1 MDKLYDL
8 IVIGAGPAGFSA
20 AIYAARAKLKTLI
33 IERFDIGGQIKITS
47 DVVNYPGIPF
57 TSGQELMEKMKQQAQ
72 DFGVTLVTDE
82 VVSVD
87 FSQDIKE
94 IRTKFNE
101 TYRSVGVVIATGA
114 KPRSLGFEGEAEFSG
129 RGVGFCATCD
139 GELFEG
145 KDIFVI
151 GAGYAAAQEAIFL
164 TRFARKVTVIA
175 REPDFTCAKT
185 LGDKVLAHD
194 KIEVKFHTEVVYIRG
209 TNVLKEAKFINNQTG
224 ETWGHHVKEEDNT
237 FGVFVFVGY
246 EPISAI
252 FKGHIEMDAQDYI
265 LTDDDMQTNVPG
277 VYAAGDIRPK
287 RLRQLV
293 TATSDGA
300 IASTA
305 IEKYIED
312 KKHELGIEVE
322 KEGDKGESSSFISEQ
337 ASDQIRY
344 VMERCESAIN
354 INAILPESG
363 KLADDVRGFLTE
375 FAQATDKVTI
385 KVYQKGENPKLES
398 EIAADNYPVIALMDK
413 NGKYSGLN
421 FHGLPGGHE
430 LESFILAIYN
440 VAGPGQRID
449 EGLVA
454 RIKALKPANMKI
466 GISLSCAVCPDVVQA
481 CQRIASLNEGIVAEM
496 IDMRHYPELRD
507 KHSIMS
513 LPAVIIDDDKV
524 LFGKKNIEDMVEI
537 LAKR

>member
-1 MDKLYDL
+1 MEKLFDL
-8 IVIGAGPAGFSA
+8 IVIGGGPAGYSA
-20 AIYAARAKLKTLI
+20 AIYAARAKLKTLV
-33 IERFDIGGQIKITS
+33 IERSDLGGQIKITS

-57 TSGQELMEKMKQQAQ
+57 ISGKELMEKMRQQAEG
-72 DFGVTLVTDE
+72 FGVALVTDE

-87 FSQDIKE
+87 FSKDIKE
-94 IRTKFNE
+94 ISTKFNE
-101 TYRSVGVVIATGA
+101 TFKAVGVAIATGA

-151 GAGYAAAQEAIFL
+151 GAGFAAAQEAIFL

-175 REPDFTCAKT
+175 REPEFTCAKT
-185 LGDKVLAHD
+185 LGDKVLAND
-194 KIEVKFHTEVVYIRG
+194 KIDVKFNTEVVYIKG
-209 TNVLKEAKFINNQTG
+209 TNVLKEAKFINNQTK
-224 ETWGHHVKEEDNT
+224 ETWIYHVKEEDNT

-252 FKGHIEMDAQDYI
+252 FKGHVDMDAQGYI
-265 LTDDDMQTNVPG
+265 TTDDDMQTNVPG

-293 TATSDGA
+293 TAASDGA

-312 KKHELGIEVE
+312 KKRELGIAVE
-322 KEGDKGESSSFISEQ
+322 KEESSGFISEQ
-337 ASDQIRY
+337 AAGQIRY
-344 VMERCESAIN
+344 VMERCESAVGLS
-354 INAILPESG
+354 AILPESG
-363 KLADDVRGFLTE
+363 KLADDVRNFLGE
-375 FAQATDKVTI
+375 FGAVADKVSVNI
-385 KVYQKGENPKLES
+385 FAKGENPQLES
-398 EIAADNYPVIALMDK
+398 EIAADHLPVIALLDK

-421 FHGLPGGHE
+421 FHGIPGGHE

-449 EGLVA
+449 GDLLEK
-454 RIKALKPANMKI
+454 IKSLKPANVKI
-466 GISLSCAVCPDVVQA
+466 GVSLSCAVCPDVVQA

-507 KHSIMS
+507 AHSIMS
-513 LPAVIIDDDKV
+513 LPAVIIDDSAV
-524 LFGKKNIEDMVEI
+524 LFGKKSIEEMVEH